1 MNFKSNMTA
10 AAAVLALSTG
20 AAFAQDNPMVG
31 GAEMMPDMTI
41 VENASNADN
50 LTTLVAAV
58 EAAGLVETLS
68 GEGPF
73 TVFAPTNEAFE
84 ALDPAQL
91 EALMAPE
98 AQAQLAEIL
107 TCHVVAANADS
118 TAIAGMIA
126 DDNGEHPV
134 ETVGGCT
141 LTAMQDGET
150 ITLTDERG
158 QVATVIQADVMQ
170 SNGVVHVIDTVL
182 LPEMA
187 EADME
192 ADMDADAEAETDM

>member
-1 MNFKSNMTA
+1 MTFKTTLTA
-10 AAAVLALSTG
+10 AAAVMALSTG
-20 AAFAQDNPMVG
+20 SAFAAAHMSENGNPMVG

-41 VENASNADN
+41 VENASNAEN
-50 LTTLVAAV
+50 LSTLVSAV
-58 EAAGLVETLS
+58 QAAGLVETLS

-73 TVFAPTNEAFE
+73 TVFAPTNDAF
-84 ALDPAQL
+84 AKLNQDQL
-91 EALMAPE
+91 NQLLQPE
-98 AQAQLAEIL
+98 NQAQLAQIL

-134 ETVGGCT
+134 STVGGCT
-141 LTAMQDGET
+141 LIAKQDGDT

-158 QVATVIQADVMQ
+158 QVATVTQADVTQ

-182 LPEMA
+182 LPA
-187 EADME
+187 E
-192 ADMDADAEAETDM
+192 